1 VQIGKLSAFFSALSI
16 MVHLIVETKVKK
28 FDEDVSSVSKDAVK
42 KSMLGLNDMDI
53 ETIYSST
60 LQIKAYFDLL
70 HSICSM
76 YTKMHAQ
83 HVQPGLTLVL
93 QVSKVAQGGEDIRP
107 RREAL
112 AKFTDD
118 AQAAI
123 AKLVEDVRIPF
134 LPLLC
139 TSKIRLQVAN

>member
-1 VQIGKLSAFFSALSI
+1 

-28 FDEDVSSVSKDAVK
+28 FDEDVSSVAKDAVK

-76 YTKMHAQ
+76 YTKMHAE
-83 HVQPGLTLVL
+83 HVQPGLALVSE
-93 QVSKVAQGGEDIRP
+93 VSKVCQAGADIRP

-112 AKFTDD
+112 DKFTDG

-123 AKLVEDVRIPF
+123 AKLVGDVSIPLSF
-134 LPLLC
+134 G
-139 TSKIRLQVAN
+139 SEMIVAN